1 MFAGRRC
8 HRRKGTICSTLLSP
22 STAYALTIKDETLAA
37 FLDRSYPAPARP
49 LVPKICQYW
58 RVDSG
63 RSHPHTRGRAP
74 SASSRLHLVVVDR
87 REVRVVDAHG
97 EERVRR

>member
-1 MFAGRRC
+1 MFAETALPSE
-8 HRRKGTICSTLLSP
+8 KGDELFDAFNAHHGVR
-22 STAYALTIKDETLAA
+22 AYHKDETLAA

-74 SASSRLHLVVVDR
+74 SASSRCTWSSSIGGKS
-87 REVRVVDAHG
+87 A
-97 EERVRR
+97 